1 MASTGAIKAGRA
13 FVELFVDNKKLV
25 RGLRTAQ
32 REVARFGKNVTAI
45 GKQVLVASTIAA
57 APLAFAT
64 KTYADFADQMAEV
77 RAVTGTVGPAFNNL
91 NEQAKELGRTT
102 SFTAGQVAGAMTALG
117 RAGFRSPAIKD
128 AIGSVLDLA
137 RATATDLP
145 LAAEIAAAA
154 MRGFNLEASNTPQ
167 IADILVS
174 TANNSAQTLTD
185 LGESLK
191 YVAPLASA
199 AGESL
204 SDTAAALGVL
214 ANNGIKGS
222 MAGTSLARAFKNV
235 AAGKGDKIFK
245 DMGIN
250 IVDAN
255 GDLLKMSTI
264 LTNLG
269 RQTQGLGSKAKLGIF
284 ETLFG
289 RGSAAA
295 LKLSGPGQF
304 EGMKKSL
311 TDIEGA
317 ASKTAKTMDDVLGG
331 SFRMVI
337 SAVEGVQIA
346 IGESLAPM
354 LRDISDTTITAAGA
368 VTAWIK
374 ENNGFVVGLGA
385 VVIAGLLAGGAMVA
399 LGVAIKGVALV
410 AGVAATGLKAISAAI
425 ALVKLAAVGVGPAL
439 VNGLIKAFVFIE
451 LHPIGVILTVAA
463 AAAVAL
469 MWALDG
475 ASKAMKSTSAEMERL
490 RKAGDDERKTDQLRM
505 ERLEQLSKV
514 QNKNAKQ
521 IKEASNLIA
530 DLSSHYDGLGLSI
543 NKTTGYISGMTG
555 AQKKLNAEQR
565 KAAEL
570 QVRAEIAAAKR
581 DQQILSQKQEAGLG
595 GNTLSIKKRW
605 QSVKQFVGYS
615 QSDKEVVAEYKA
627 GTRVNQAKIA
637 ALQARLSAIQSGNK
651 AALTGEQTE
660 AQRIQTAIASSR
672 GEGVSAGRSSD
683 EAAKSL
689 RRLAELDEQIADGK
703 RTDLALEI
711 KQIKEVFAERKK
723 ILEVMADEAEAGNK
737 GSKFSFA
744 AEKQIADLK
753 RRIILGEADMKQR
766 IIAAETAA
774 AVAAAQKLADIA
786 KRKADKAKAEA
797 AEAKAL
803 ADEKLGIER
812 NLQDDIAR
820 LRIERYEK
828 GHAKAVSLLAL
839 EKKIALRGADGDEE
853 QIRLINLKFALMKKA
868 LDASKAT
875 AAQSTAGTFSSR
887 GLSGLGLGRV
897 ESKKLR
903 AAEKTAAATARTAE
917 NTAKIAKRKGLVF
930 G

>member
-25 RGLRTAQ
+25 RGLRTSQ

-45 GKQVLVASTIAA
+45 GKQVLIASSIAA

-354 LRDISDTTITAAGA
+354 LRDISDVIITAAGA

-469 MWALDG
+469 MYALDG
-475 ASKAMKSTSAEMERL
+475 AGKAMKSTSAEMKRL
-490 RKAGDDERKTDQLRM
+490 HTAGNEARKTDQLRM

-521 IKEASNLIA
+521 IKEASKLIDA
-530 DLSSHYDGLGLSI
+530 LSNNYDGLGLSI
-543 NKTTGYISGMTG
+543 DKATGAISGMS
-555 AQKKLNAEQR
+555 AAYKVLNAEQQ
-565 KAAEL
+565 KAAE
-570 QVRAEIAAAKR
+570 QQIRARITAAKHDR
-581 DQQILSQKQEAGLG
+581 DIIRQKQLSQARIKG
-595 GNTLSIKKRW
+595 GALSP
-605 QSVKQFVGYS
+605 
-615 QSDKEVVAEYKA
+615 DDPVAAQLAIDALVLKA
-627 GTRVNQAKIA
+627 DLA
-637 ALQARLSAIQSGNK
+637 ALKANLNAIKSGDK
-651 AALTGEQTE
+651 AAITGEQTE
-660 AQRIQTAIASSR
+660 AQRLQTAIASGR